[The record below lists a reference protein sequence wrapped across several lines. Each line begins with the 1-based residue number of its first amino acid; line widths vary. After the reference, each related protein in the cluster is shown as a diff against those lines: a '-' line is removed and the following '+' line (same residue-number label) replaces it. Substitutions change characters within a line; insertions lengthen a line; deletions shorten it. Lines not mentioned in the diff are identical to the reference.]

1 MAGVLWTLA
10 GVFCFILV
18 PNLCVLVS
26 EGFVVQLVVVVVVV
40 VFLDDVDVVGKADFG
55 GNDSCSILGS
65 VVPWAGVGRV
75 YMIV

>member
-1 MAGVLWTLA
+1 MAGVLWSLA

-26 EGFVVQLVVVVVVV
+26 DGFVVQLVVVV

-55 GNDSCSILGS
+55 GNVSCSILGS